1 MNFGGASNKIVD
13 FFWKNK
19 SAIIFPF
26 TYFSGHN
33 SSSIRV
39 FSSRSNVTKKPWP
52 VLRSHFS
59 KITHSM

>member
-1 MNFGGASNKIVD
+1 MEKNSSLTEKRIFELFMNFVD
-13 FFWKNK
+13 ISFRKNK

-39 FSSRSNVTKKPWP
+39 FSSRSNVTKKP
-52 VLRSHFS
+52 
-59 KITHSM
+59 